1 MCKPVSM
8 TVVPPSPVTTCVAV
22 DIRAGLRNA
31 QDHPVQGLVEFY
43 LDRCEPENRLFAE
56 TITVEASGLAGV
68 NFRWDTSG
76 YAGDHTLVLRCE
88 LGGETFLKSTAFTVI
103 ESGVRSTARIDGA
116 WCSLTHWSPVESR
129 LWLEDLHKMT
139 SEQWREQVRAM
150 HEIGMDLIVI
160 QELFRNEAYVGQH
173 DIPET
178 GFPGEAL
185 YPSAIHP
192 KRFDLGAQEALEA
205 ILDEADQLGMAV
217 FPGIGLYAWFD
228 FTPGSLQWHLD
239 VIAELWEMYGH
250 HSSFYG
256 WYISEEVHGV
266 LNSSMVNNRYT
277 PEEYQH
283 DIIHF
288 FSEVK
293 KFCRAL
299 TPDKPV
305 MLAPNCHGVPPVAD
319 VWRKL
324 LPHIDILCPFG
335 FHRMPEGDISGAEAA
350 ALLQELCDEAGTHLW
365 LDMEVFLFAEDG
377 ALYPRP
383 VAEIMD
389 DLHRFSGFEKILC
402 YQFPGLMNAPWAT
415 IQPGGQ
421 ATVRLFEEYKQQ
433 VINAPETKHED

>member
-1 MCKPVSM
+1 
-8 TVVPPSPVTTCVAV
+8 
-22 DIRAGLRNA
+22 
-31 QDHPVQGLVEFY
+31 
-43 LDRCEPENRLFAE
+43 
-56 TITVEASGLAGV
+56 
-68 NFRWDTSG
+68 
-76 YAGDHTLVLRCE
+76 
-88 LGGETFLKSTAFTVI
+88 
-103 ESGVRSTARIDGA
+103 
-116 WCSLTHWSPVESR
+116 
-129 LWLEDLHKMT
+129 
-139 SEQWREQVRAM
+139 M

-192 KRFDLGAQEALEA
+192 KRFDKGAKEALEA
-205 ILDEADQLGMAV
+205 ILDEADQLDMAV

-228 FTPGSLQWHLD
+228 FTPDSLRWHLD
-239 VIAELWEMYGH
+239 IIEELWKMYGH

-266 LNSSMVNNRYT
+266 LNSLMVNDRYT
-277 PEEYQH
+277 SEEYQH

-305 MLAPNCHGVPPVAD
+305 MLAPNCHGVPAVEP
-319 VWRKL
+319 VWREL
-324 LPHIDILCPFG
+324 LQHIDILCPFG

-350 ALLQELCDEAGTHLW
+350 NLLQKLCDETGSHLW

-383 VAEIMD
+383 IAEILD
-389 DLHRFSGFEKILC
+389 DLQRFSGFEKILC
-402 YQFPGLMNAPWAT
+402 YQFPGLMNAPWAS
-415 IQPGGQ
+415 IKPGGED
-421 ATVRLFEEYKQQ
+421 TVRLFNEYKKQ
-433 VINAPETKHED
+433 VIDGPGC